1 MIGYLV
7 NCRAVFTTVHHIV
20 MLKAD
25 LRKHYINKRN
35 ELHGA
40 DRLKLDDLLLIQFQQ
55 INFEGIQTVLS
66 YWPLANKSEQNTH
79 LFNGY
84 LRHMIPKLQLAYPVV
99 QDESNMQAILVN
111 EDTVYKTNQWGI
123 TEPISGETIKLKNIH
138 LVMVPLLVFDE
149 AGYRVG
155 FGKGYYDRFLAEKE
169 EHTTLIGFS
178 YFDPIPLISD
188 THEFDIPLHL
198 GITPKRIYEF

>member
-7 NCRAVFTTVHHIV
+7 NCRGEFTTVYKIV

-25 LRKHYINKRN
+25 LRAHFINKRN

-66 YWPLANKSEQNTH
+66 YWPMTNKSEPNTH

-84 LRHMIPKLQLAYPVV
+84 LRHMIPQLQLAYPVV
-99 QDESNMQAILVN
+99 QNQEKMQAILVN
-111 EDTVYKTNQWGI
+111 EDTVYQTNQWGI
-123 TEPISGETIKLKNIH
+123 TEPKTGESIKLIDID
-138 LVMVPLLVFDE
+138 LILVPLLVFDE

-155 FGKGYYDRFLAEKE
+155 FGKGYYDRYLAEKE
-169 EHTTLIGFS
+169 DHTALIGFS

>member
-1 MIGYLV
+1 MV
-7 NCRAVFTTVHHIV
+7 NCTVEFNTVHQIV
-20 MLKAD
+20 MLKAAIREIY
-25 LRKHYINKRN
+25 LNKRS
-35 ELHGA
+35 ELHGH

-66 YWPLANKSEQNTH
+66 YWPMANKSEPNTH

-84 LRHMIPKLQLAYPVV
+84 LRHMIPQLQLAYPVV
-99 QDESNMQAILVN
+99 QNQEKMQAILVD
-111 EDTVYKTNQWGI
+111 EDTLYQTNQWGI
-123 TEPISGETIKLKNIH
+123 TEPKNGVPIELGEID
-138 LVMVPLLVFDE
+138 LVLVPLLVFDE

-169 EHTTLIGFS
+169 AHTALIGFS
-178 YFDPIPLISD
+178 YFEPIPLISD

-198 GITPKRIYEF
+198 GITPNRIYEF

>member
-1 MIGYLV
+1 MV
-7 NCRAVFTTVHHIV
+7 NCRGEINTVYKIV

-25 LRKHYINKRN
+25 LRAQYSNKRN

-40 DRLKLDDLLLIQFQQ
+40 DQLKLDDLLLIQFQQ
-55 INFEGIQTVLS
+55 INFEGIQTVLT
-66 YWPLANKSEQNTH
+66 YWPMANKSEPNTH

-84 LRHMIPKLQLAYPVV
+84 LRHIIPQLQLAYPVI
-99 QDESNMQAILVN
+99 QNQEKMQAILVD
-111 EDTVYKTNQWGI
+111 EDTLYQTNQWGI
-123 TEPISGETIKLKNIH
+123 TEPKAGDAIQLCEID
-138 LVMVPLLVFDE
+138 LVLVPLLVFDE
-149 AGYRVG
+149 SGYRVG
-155 FGKGYYDRFLAEKE
+155 FGKGYYDRFLAKKE
-169 EHTTLIGFS
+169 QHTTLIGFS

>member
-1 MIGYLV
+1 
-7 NCRAVFTTVHHIV
+7 
-20 MLKAD
+20 MLKAE
-25 LRKHYINKRN
+25 LRTQYINKRK

-55 INFEGIQTVLS
+55 INFEEIQMVMT
-66 YWPLANKSEQNTH
+66 YWPIANKSEPNTH

-84 LRHMIPKLQLAYPVV
+84 LRHSIPNLQMAYPVV
-99 QDESNMQAILVN
+99 KDGVNMEAVLVDENTIYS
-111 EDTVYKTNQWGI
+111 TNHWGI
-123 TEPISGETIKLKNIH
+123 TEPKEGQIVPLNQID
-138 LVMVPLLVFDE
+138 LVLVPLLVFDE

-155 FGKGYYDRFLAEKE
+155 YGKGFYDRFLANKAS
-169 EHTTLIGFS
+169 HTALIGFS
-178 YFDPIPLISD
+178 YFDPVSLISD

>member
-1 MIGYLV
+1 
-7 NCRAVFTTVHHIV
+7 

-25 LRKHYINKRN
+25 LREIYINKRN
-35 ELHGA
+35 ELEGL

-55 INFEGIQTVLS
+55 INFENIQTVLS
-66 YWPLANKSEQNTH
+66 YWPMANKSEPNTH

-84 LRHMIPKLQLAYPVV
+84 LRHMIPQLQLCYPVV
-99 QDESNMQAILVN
+99 QGQEKMQAILVD
-111 EDTVYKTNQWGI
+111 EDSVYQTNQWGI
-123 TEPISGETIKLKNIH
+123 TEPKTGETIELSNID
-138 LVMVPLLVFDE
+138 LVLVPLLVFDE
-149 AGYRVG
+149 SGYRVG
-155 FGKGYYDRFLAEKE
+155 FGKGYYDRFLAEKDD
-169 EHTTLIGFS
+169 HTALIGFS

>member
-1 MIGYLV
+1 MV
-7 NCRAVFTTVHHIV
+7 NCTVEFNTVHQIV
-20 MLKAD
+20 MLKAAIREIY
-25 LRKHYINKRN
+25 LNKRS
-35 ELHGA
+35 ELHGH

-66 YWPLANKSEQNTH
+66 YWPMANKSEPNTH

-84 LRHMIPKLQLAYPVV
+84 LRHMIPQLQLAYPVV
-99 QDESNMQAILVN
+99 QNQEKMQAILVD
-111 EDTVYKTNQWGI
+111 EDTVYQTNQWGI
-123 TEPISGETIKLKNIH
+123 TEPKNGVPIELGEID
-138 LVMVPLLVFDE
+138 LVLVPLLVFDE

-169 EHTTLIGFS
+169 EHTALIGFS
-178 YFDPIPLISD
+178 YFEPIPLISD

-198 GITPKRIYEF
+198 GITPNRIYEF

>member
-7 NCRAVFTTVHHIV
+7 NCS

-25 LRKHYINKRN
+25 LRKIYIQKRN

-40 DRLKLDDLLLIQFQQ
+40 ERLKLDDLLLIQFQQ
-55 INFEGIQTVLS
+55 VSLEGIQTVMT
-66 YWPLANKSEQNTH
+66 YWPMSNKAEPNTH

-84 LRHMIPKLQLAYPVV
+84 LRHMIPDLKLAYPVLKN
-99 QDESNMQAILVN
+99 QETMEAILVD
-111 EDTVYKTNQWGI
+111 EDTVYQTNQWGI
-123 TEPISGETIKLKNIH
+123 TEPQSGTHLKITDID
-138 LVMVPLLVFDE
+138 LVLVPLLVFDE

-155 FGKGYYDRFLAEKE
+155 FGKGYYDRFLASKE
-169 EHTTLIGFS
+169 DYTAIIGFS

-198 GITPKRIYEF
+198 GVTTKRIYEF

>member
-7 NCRAVFTTVHHIV
+7 NCRGEFNTVHKIV

-25 LRKHYINKRN
+25 LRVHYINKRN

-40 DRLKLDDLLLIQFQQ
+40 ARLKLDDLLLIQFQQ
-55 INFEGIQTVLS
+55 INFEGIKTVLT
-66 YWPLANKSEQNTH
+66 YWPMANKSEPNTH

-84 LRHMIPKLQLAYPVV
+84 LRHMIPQLKLAYPVV
-99 QDESNMQAILVN
+99 QNQEKMQAILVD
-111 EDTVYKTNQWGI
+111 EDTIYQTNQWGI
-123 TEPISGETIKLKNIH
+123 TEPKEGKTIELSNID
-138 LVMVPLLVFDE
+138 LVLVPLLVFDE

-169 EHTTLIGFS
+169 EHTALIGFS